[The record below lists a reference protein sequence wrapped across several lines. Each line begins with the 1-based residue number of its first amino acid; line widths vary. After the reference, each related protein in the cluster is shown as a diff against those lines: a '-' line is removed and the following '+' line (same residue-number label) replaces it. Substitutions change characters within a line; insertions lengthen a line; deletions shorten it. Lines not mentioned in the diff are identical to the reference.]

1 MCIRDSGRVE
11 HADVNRRHTKDERR
25 LEVEHDPRCRA
36 LVETIDQA
44 HATAADQPTVETVA
58 ESVDMEERKHRE
70 IAVVLAD
77 LPHGRERDPIRGEI
91 VVREHR
97 ALRDAGRSGRIDDH
111 RRIVAIYSC
120 LLYTSPSPRD

>member
-1 MCIRDSGRVE
+1 SRCG
-11 HADVNRRHTKDERR
+11 AWDEP
-25 LEVEHDPRCRA
+25 LE
-36 LVETIDQA
+36 QA
-44 HATAADQPTVETVA
+44 EATAGDQPTVETVA

-97 ALRDAGRSGRIDDH
+97 ALRDAGRSGRIDDN
-111 RRIVAIYSC
+111 RRIVALYSRRPDARTAAC
-120 LLYTSPSPRD
+120 PASQL